1 MKTTTPPLPSCLFPK
16 WRTPKSAAT
25 ALVSWSLFLCQQAIG
40 QLPVMDNFNTGS
52 DAAWSHYAPLQ
63 SPPWSEQVTWTFP
76 SDGAGGLA
84 YRIFGGVPPIDR
96 DPAAGKE
103 TGPARVGSFRND
115 ALWTDFSAGAD
126 IVNW

>member
-1 MKTTTPPLPSCLFPK
+1 
-16 WRTPKSAAT
+16 
-25 ALVSWSLFLCQQAIG
+25 
-40 QLPVMDNFNTGS
+40 DNFNTGS

-126 IVNW
+126 IVNWNDQIPQNVGFLAFHVTAPGLATTFGFFA